1 MSFVESQAVRAVL
14 LLTLAALVFTGVA
27 GVGAAVFL
35 ALTLYVPVW
44 AAAAIAGALFLSVAF
59 GAAMIVRSHAH
70 RPVPKPVAVD
80 RSEDATVAM
89 IAGMAK
95 ERPLLALLFAG
106 LMGAAGTIIQHKS
119 RVN

>member
-35 ALTLYVPVW
+35 ALTLYVADW

-59 GAAMIVRSHAH
+59 GAAIIIRSRA
-70 RPVPKPVAVD
+70 RPPMPKPVPVD
-80 RSEDATVAM
+80 RAEDATVAM

-95 ERPLLALLFAG
+95 GRPLLALLFAG
-106 LMGAAGTIIQHKS
+106 LVGAAGTIIQHNS